1 MMNSSTNRFAARTRT
16 CSAVSTLL
24 GTLLVLSGGSVAHAG
39 IFHRKN
45 KPLSQKDD
53 ALASVASKQP
63 DKELFDR
70 AMLALKKGKFDIARL
85 DLQTLLNTYPDSEYA
100 MRAKLAIGDTWYKEG
115 GTAAMTQA
123 EEEYKDFITFF
134 PDKPEAAEA
143 QMKVADIYYKQME
156 KPDRDP
162 TNATRAQEEYRA
174 MILQY
179 PDSSLIPQAKQRL
192 REVQEV
198 LGDHEFDI
206 GSFYQTRMNYAAS
219 IARLQ
224 SIIDTYPLYSRVDE
238 ALIDVGDAYAA
249 QARHINALR
258 LNGAAKERLV
268 KLYRDRAQNAY
279 NRVIL
284 EYPMAPHVDD
294 ARDRL
299 EAMNLPVPRPTAR
312 ELAASSAMEQSRA
325 PVNLKYRAVIL
336 ITARPSVVQAARV
349 GEPSLTD
356 PTQIMAPSVV
366 KESMADVAWAV
377 KPDGKSA
384 PTVPGASNN
393 LSTMVAA
400 SGSSAP
406 IATPAGTATGQQN
419 NAPAAT
425 GLQMRDLSNGDT
437 NVNGAI
443 VNQDNDTAGSGQGAP
458 MNAVQPP
465 AGTETSPPSNAP
477 SVGGNGNPAVPPTD
491 TVNSNGQPAV
501 WPSATKDNGG
511 LPAVAPKD
519 STPVPTAT
527 GAAPAPAQVND
538 VPASA
543 RSVNTVDQNTPTTG
557 KKKKKNPKPKF
568 SGNEESSS
576 THKKKKG
583 LHKLNPF

>member
-1 MMNSSTNRFAARTRT
+1 MSRFHNRLFRRNSAI
-16 CSAVSTLL
+16 CVLAVFC
-24 GTLLVLSGGSVAHAG
+24 GGMAHAG

-53 ALASVASKQP
+53 ALASINSSQP

-70 AMLALKKGKFDIARL
+70 AMKALNKGKYDISRL

-115 GTAAMTQA
+115 GAAAMTQA

-179 PDSSLIPQAKQRL
+179 PDSTLIPQAKQRL

-198 LGDHEFDI
+198 LGDHEFAI
-206 GSFYQTRMNYAAS
+206 GAFYQTRMNYAAS

-224 SIIDTYPLYSRVDE
+224 SIIDTYPIYSRIDE

-249 QARHINALR
+249 QAKNVANLR
-258 LNGAAKERLV
+258 LDAAAKQRLV
-268 KLYRDRAQNAY
+268 KLYTQRAAHAY
-279 NRVIL
+279 DRVIL
-284 EYPMAPHVDD
+284 EYPMMPHADD

-299 EAMNLPVPRPTAR
+299 EAMGQPIPQPTQQA
-312 ELAASSAMEQSRA
+312 LAQSAAIEQSRA

-356 PTQIMAPSVV
+356 PPQVMAPAVV
-366 KESMADVAWAV
+366 KEAMNDVQWSV
-377 KPDGKSA
+377 KPDGKPA
-384 PTVPGASNN
+384 PSIPGASNN
-393 LSTMVAA
+393 IRTTEALAA
-400 SGSSAP
+400 NPSASAAP
-406 IATPAGTATGQQN
+406 ATGAATQNPSAAGTTS
-419 NAPAAT
+419 
-425 GLQMRDLSNGDT
+425 LQMHDLSGDNDVT
-437 NVNGAI
+437 GTVGSNGA
-443 VNQDNDTAGSGQGAP
+443 DTHVGPGSP
-458 MNAVQPP
+458 TNAVQPP
-465 AGTETSPPSNAP
+465 AGSDTGATPATQSAP
-477 SVGGNGNPAVPPTD
+477 ADPNHGT
-491 TVNSNGQPAV
+491 GQPSS
-501 WPSATKDNGG
+501 WPSAQPDNGG
-511 LPAVAPKD
+511 LATAGPKD
-519 STPVPTAT
+519 NTPLPAAT
-527 GAAPAPAQVND
+527 KPAEAPAQVND
-538 VPASA
+538 VKSNGQA
-543 RSVNTVDQNTPTTG
+543 VNTVDQNAAATG
-557 KKKKKNPKPKF
+557 KKKKKNPKPQF
-568 SGNEESSS
+568 ENNEESSS

-583 LHKLNPF
+583 IHKLNPF

>member
-1 MMNSSTNRFAARTRT
+1 MHCSQNRSRKGFRSRSFSRY
-16 CSAVSTLL
+16 SAVCTLL
-24 GTLLVLSGGSVAHAG
+24 GSLLVLGGGSIAHAG

-70 AMLALKKGKFDIARL
+70 SMKALKKGKFDIARL

-115 GTAAMTQA
+115 GTAALQQA

-179 PDSSLIPQAKQRL
+179 PDSSLVPQAKQRL

-198 LGDHEFDI
+198 LGDHEFTI
-206 GSFYQTRMNYAAS
+206 GAFYQTRMNYAAS

-238 ALIDVGDAYAA
+238 ALVDVGDAYSA
-249 QARHINALR
+249 QARNIGQMR
-258 LNGAAKERLV
+258 LDSAAKTRLE
-268 KLYRDRAQNAY
+268 KLYRNRAKQAY
-279 NRVIL
+279 DRVIL

-299 EAMNLPVPRPTAR
+299 EAMNLPVPQPTQQ
-312 ELAASSAMEQSRA
+312 EVAASSAMEQSRA
-325 PVNLKYRAVIL
+325 PVNLKYKAVIL
-336 ITARPSVVQAARV
+336 ITSRPSVVQAARV

-356 PTQIMAPSVV
+356 PTQIMAPAIV
-366 KESMADVAWAV
+366 KEAMADVRWSV
-377 KPDGKSA
+377 KPDGKPA
-384 PTVPGASNN
+384 PGVPGGSNN
-393 LSTMVAA
+393 LNTMTAAAVNGTASPSTATS
-400 SGSSAP
+400 SGQPAN
-406 IATPAGTATGQQN
+406 TPATGM
-419 NAPAAT
+419 
-425 GLQMRDLSNGDT
+425 QMRDLSSGDT
-437 NVNGAI
+437 NMNGA
-443 VNQDNDTAGSGQGAP
+443 VVDSGNDTTTNGQSP
-458 MNAVQPP
+458 PTNAVQPP
-465 AGTETSPPSNAP
+465 AGTESTPPATAP
-477 SVGGNGNPAVPPTD
+477 SVGGNGAPAVPSNDGSQPT
-491 TVNSNGQPAV
+491 A
-501 WPSATKDNGG
+501 WPSATPDNGG
-511 LPAVAPKD
+511 LPTVAPKD
-519 STPVPTAT
+519 NTPLPAAT
-527 GAAPAPAQVND
+527 KATAAPDQVND
-538 VPASA
+538 VPAGGQ
-543 RSVNTVDQNTPTTG
+543 SVNTVEQAAATTG
-557 KKKKKNPKPKF
+557 KKKKKKNPKPKF

>member
-1 MMNSSTNRFAARTRT
+1 MMNSFTNCFPARTRT
-16 CSAVSTLL
+16 RSAVSALL
-24 GTLLVLSGGSVAHAG
+24 GALLLLGGGSVAHAG

-70 AMLALKKGKFDIARL
+70 AMIALKKGKFDIARL

-206 GSFYQTRMNYAAS
+206 GAFYQTRMNYAAS

-366 KESMADVAWAV
+366 KESMADVAWAM
-377 KPDGKSA
+377 KPDGKPA
-384 PTVPGASNN
+384 PAVQGASN
-393 LSTMVAA
+393 STMVAA
-400 SGSSAP
+400 TGGSGP
-406 IATPAGTATGQQN
+406 IAAPAGNAAGQQN

-425 GLQMRDLSNGDT
+425 GLQMRDLTNGDT

-443 VNQDNDTAGSGQGAP
+443 VSQDNGTAGSGQGTP

-465 AGTETSPPSNAP
+465 AGTQTLPPSTAP
-477 SVGGNGNPAVPPTD
+477 SVGGNGNPAVPPPNTVD
-491 TVNSNGQPAV
+491 TNGQPAV

-511 LPAVAPKD
+511 LPAVTPKD
-519 STPVPTAT
+519 STPLPSAS
-527 GAAPAPAQVND
+527 GAAAAPAQVND
-538 VPASA
+538 VPASVHA
-543 RSVNTVDQNTPTTG
+543 VNAVDQNGPTTG

-568 SGNEESSS
+568 SSKEESSS

>member
-1 MMNSSTNRFAARTRT
+1 MNSFTNRFQARIRTRFAF
-16 CSAVSTLL
+16 CALL
-24 GTLLVLSGGSVAHAG
+24 GTLVLLGGDVSVAQMG

-299 EAMNLPVPRPTAR
+299 EAMNLPVPRPTAQ

-366 KESMADVAWAV
+366 KESMADVLWAA
-377 KPDGKSA
+377 KPNNKPA
-384 PTVPGASNN
+384 PGIPGASNN
-393 LSTMVAA
+393 ITTMVAT
-400 SGSSAP
+400 GGNAP
-406 IATPAGTATGQQN
+406 IATPSGTGQQN

-437 NVNGAI
+437 NMNGAI
-443 VNQDNDTAGSGQGAP
+443 VNQDSDTAGSGQGAP
-458 MNAVQPP
+458 TNAVQPP

-477 SVGGNGNPAVPPTD
+477 SVGGNGNPAVPATD

-519 STPVPTAT
+519 STPVPAAT
-527 GAAPAPAQVND
+527 GAAAAPAQVND
-538 VPASA
+538 VPANA
-543 RSVNTVDQNTPTTG
+543 RSVNTVDQNAPTTG